1 MFQSVWTILNVCF
14 NLFQCTKWTP
24 ACFSVSFP
32 LSLSCNVTFPRPEV
46 SAALK
51 SFRTS
56 SGENVPFRDG
66 SMPHEGWSR
75 KDRSAKVHQTL
86 CMLVF
91 MRLKSIHGILKQLS
105 HLKLVT
111 SKNPASANK
120 YEQSKCTSFET
131 FEKDRKR
138 LYFADAMRNPAELGE
153 VSTTFVDML
162 L

>member
-1 MFQSVWTILNVCF
+1 M
-14 NLFQCTKWTP
+14 
-24 ACFSVSFP
+24 
-32 LSLSCNVTFPRPEV
+32 
-46 SAALK
+46 
-51 SFRTS
+51 
-56 SGENVPFRDG
+56 
-66 SMPHEGWSR
+66 
-75 KDRSAKVHQTL
+75 KVEAEKIDQQRFIKH
-86 CMLVF
+86 CVLVF

-111 SKNPASANK
+111 GKNPASANK

-138 LYFADAMRNPAELGE
+138 LYFADTMRNPAELGE